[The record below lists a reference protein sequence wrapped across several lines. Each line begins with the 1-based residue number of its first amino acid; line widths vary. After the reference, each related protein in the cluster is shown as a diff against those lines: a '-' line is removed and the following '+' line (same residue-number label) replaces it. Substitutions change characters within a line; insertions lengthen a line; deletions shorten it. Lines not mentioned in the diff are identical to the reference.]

1 MNKFNIQKQPTD
13 FLLETAEKL
22 KALRKAKKWSQTEM
36 AERSGVSLGS
46 LKRFET
52 TGQISFS
59 SLLQLAHVLDRLSD
73 FEPIFEKKTTRDLS
87 NLFSQ

>member
-1 MNKFNIQKQPTD
+1 MNKFNIQKQPAD
-13 FLLETAEKL
+13 FLLETAGKF
-22 KALRKAKKWSQTEM
+22 KALRKAKKWSQAEM

-73 FEPIFEKKTTRDLS
+73 FEAVFEKKTTRDLS
-87 NLFSQ
+87 NLFSE